1 MEEYLKMKLVG
12 IVGSLRK
19 ESYNRKLLNTVKSLL
34 PEGVDLIDLGYTD
47 VPVFNQDKE
56 FPTPDSVVRVREA
69 IKEADGVLFFVP
81 EYNQGIPGAL
91 KNVIDWISRPVNFE
105 TMEKVLVGKPAG
117 LMGATVGVSGTITPQ
132 ENLRSY
138 LTYMNV
144 HVMPQPRATISG
156 VQHKVNEAGELELDD
171 ITLGF
176 VRQTAEAFVEFAK
189 KVNQLEQI

>member
-34 PEGVDLIDLGYTD
+34 PEGVDLIDLDYTD
-47 VPVFNQDKE
+47 VPVFNQDTE

-91 KNVIDWISRPVNFE
+91 K
-105 TMEKVLVGKPAG
+105 ML
-117 LMGATVGVSGTITPQ
+117 
-132 ENLRSY
+132 
-138 LTYMNV
+138 
-144 HVMPQPRATISG
+144 
-156 VQHKVNEAGELELDD
+156 
-171 ITLGF
+171 
-176 VRQTAEAFVEFAK
+176 
-189 KVNQLEQI
+189 